1 MVRPNGTR
9 WNQPPSGMPTP
20 SPRAPSSIVMTS
32 STGTPWMTIQI
43 WAALF
48 AAAGL
53 AALLVAAIGLA
64 ERVTLKR
71 MGLAR

>member
-1 MVRPNGTR
+1 M
-9 WNQPPSGMPTP
+9 
-20 SPRAPSSIVMTS
+20 IS

-64 ERVTLKR
+64 ERVTLNR